1 MLVFGKI
8 PHRAMATG
16 VEDGIE
22 VFLPDAVEPKGLVEL
37 SFCSCVLL
45 EPERKVCAELGFIAL
60 GVERRSS
67 TLRGRERDLN
77 AGVLEGVIGSGELLE
92 PEPGLSS

>member
-45 EPERKVCAELGFIAL
+45 ELSVRSVRNWGSLLLG
-60 GVERRSS
+60 SS
-67 TLRGRERDLN
+67 GGRPPFGDASVTSTPASLK
-77 AGVLEGVIGSGELLE
+77 A
-92 PEPGLSS
+92 